1 MSLSEPWHTE
11 PAAPRKA
18 STNAP
23 ARHGALLN
31 HLERLLDDAAAALAV
46 GSADAQDYLS
56 RASALVQAGQARAG
70 QERTA
75 PAEVD
80 APLPLRGGLPGW
92 QRRRLVRFIE
102 DNLSRTIRTEELA
115 ALVGLS
121 RSYFFQAFQAS
132 LGQAPHAYLV
142 ARRVARAQA
151 LMATTDR
158 PLSEIALACGLTDQ
172 PHLTRLFRRVVGTS
186 PAAWRRQCP
195 RARQPVS
202 EPSLPTVSS

>member
-1 MSLSEPWHTE
+1 MSLTERWHIE
-11 PAAPRKA
+11 PAPSRDP
-18 STNAP
+18 STIVP
-23 ARHGALLN
+23 ARHGALLS
-31 HLERLLDDAAAALAV
+31 HLERLLDEAAAALAV
-46 GSADAQDYLS
+46 GSPDAHVYLS
-56 RASALVQAGQARAG
+56 RASALVQAGQARAA
-70 QERTA
+70 R
-75 PAEVD
+75 PA
-80 APLPLRGGLPGW
+80 ASHQRGGLPGW
-92 QRRRLVRFIE
+92 QRRRLVCFIE
-102 DNLSRTIRTEELA
+102 DNLSRTIRIEELA

-142 ARRVARAQA
+142 GRRVARAQA

-195 RARQPVS
+195 RARLPGS
-202 EPSLPTVSS
+202 EPSPPGGSTPTVSS